1 MAGRRTTLDATGTT
15 DEASSS
21 REILLII
28 TPYSPSRVHGHAADD
43 LGRQLVASMA
53 QSHEVHVYAPGQEPS
68 ETPIGAGAQIIFHG
82 ASAPRTSLW
91 RHFGLYPAALRKDWS
106 RLNTKEVRQLI
117 SQLRPQ
123 RVHVEYIQPVESVL
137 GSMGVPWTVTLHDVT
152 TRVFRQ
158 RAGRAHGL
166 ERPYR
171 WLEFLRVAVLEKKVV
186 RKAKRVFTLSA
197 RDSAWVAQFVP
208 RNAVSHLKIGIER
221 APKLWSARD
230 CGHTTFVF
238 AGAMW
243 REANIAAASFLVH
256 EVMPIVWES
265 LPSAVLRIV
274 GSRPSPAVVALGND
288 HRIQIV
294 GEVPS
299 IEEEYIQATGVLS
312 PSLVDAGV
320 LLKALRAL
328 ACGAPLIVNDAAAV
342 PLEVTDGVEC
352 FVRNSPREFASQII
366 TISEDPRTAEDIAA
380 AGPGFVQKNFS
391 WKRFAED
398 MATGIDE

>member
-1 MAGRRTTLDATGTT
+1 
-15 DEASSS
+15 
-21 REILLII
+21 
-28 TPYSPSRVHGHAADD
+28 
-43 LGRQLVASMA
+43 MA

-68 ETPIGAGAQIIFHG
+68 EIPAGAGAGIIFHG
-82 ASAPRTSLW
+82 ASAPRPSSW

-106 RLNTKEVRQLI
+106 RLNTKEVWQLI
-117 SQLRPQ
+117 SELRPD

-137 GSMGVPWTVTLHDVT
+137 GSTGVPWTVTLHDVT

-158 RAGRAHGL
+158 RADRSRGL

-171 WLEFLRVAVLEKKVV
+171 WLEFLRVSALEKKVV
-186 RKAKRVFTLSA
+186 KKAKRVFTLSA
-197 RDSAWVAQFVP
+197 RDAAWVARFVP
-208 RNAVSHLKIGIER
+208 RNAVSHLKVGIDR

-230 CGHTTFVF
+230 CESTTFVF

-243 REANIAAASFLVH
+243 RDANIAAASYLVH

-274 GSRPSPAVVALGND
+274 GSRPSAAVVALGDD
-288 HRIQIV
+288 HRVQIV

-299 IEEEYIQATGVLS
+299 IEDEYIKAAAVLS

-328 ACGAPLIVNDAAAV
+328 ACGSPLIVNDAAAV

-352 FVRNSPREFASQII
+352 FVRNSPREIASQMIS
-366 TISEDPRTAEDIAA
+366 ISEDSRTAEKVAA
-380 AGPGFVQKNFS
+380 AGPGFIHNNFS
-391 WKRFAED
+391 WKRFEED